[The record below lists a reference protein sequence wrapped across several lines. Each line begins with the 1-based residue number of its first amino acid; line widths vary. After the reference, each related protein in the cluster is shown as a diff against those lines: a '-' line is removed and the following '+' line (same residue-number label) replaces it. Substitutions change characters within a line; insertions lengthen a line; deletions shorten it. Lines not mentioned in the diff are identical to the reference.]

1 LRSNPFIVKSV
12 RKVRFAWDLAKAPTQ
27 SPLLPPKHEIKEL
40 KEYDVEAIWEG
51 LQKTFL
57 NEKGWII
64 GLDGHLEDLRRRL
77 FPEGK
82 PVAGMELL
90 VLMHGPRVV
99 GVSAVY
105 PLPGEGPHLLSG
117 ITIDYEY
124 QRRGLGTALL
134 QATLRHLAEKGL
146 ETVSVVTRETVPA
159 AKFLY
164 PKFGGQAG
172 EVTLT
177 A

>member
-1 LRSNPFIVKSV
+1 MRSNRSHMKSV
-12 RKVRFAWDLAKAPTQ
+12 RKVRYEWDLTKVPTQ
-27 SPLLPPKHEIKEL
+27 FPSLPAKHEIKEV

-64 GLDGHLEDLRRRL
+64 GLDAHLEELRRRL

-82 PVAGMELL
+82 PLAGMELL

-105 PLPGEGPHLLSG
+105 PVPGEGPQLLSG
-117 ITIDYEY
+117 VTIDYEY

-134 QATLRHLAEKGL
+134 QATLRHLADKGL

-164 PKFGGQAG
+164 PKFGGRAG